1 MLFWVVI
8 GYALGSIPFAF
19 LLARGAGIDL
29 RIAGSGNVGATN
41 VLRTCGAGR
50 AVAALMLDMTKGA
63 ATVLVAS
70 AATSRPFDSVAA
82 AAVGAVVGHIYPVWL
97 RFHGGKGVAVAAGVF
112 SMLAPLATAA
122 AAAVFLLTVWST
134 RLVSLGSIAATIS
147 LAPLAWAVGAPV
159 EWIAAATTCAGL
171 ILFSHRGNL
180 RRILHGTERR
190 LGVAS

>member
-19 LLARGAGIDL
+19 LLARGAGIDI

-41 VLRTCGAGR
+41 VLRTSGAGR
-50 AVAALMLDMTKGA
+50 AVAAMMLDMTKGA
-63 ATVLVAS
+63 VTVLVAS
-70 AATSRPFDSVAA
+70 AATSRTFDSVAA

-159 EWIAAATTCAGL
+159 EWIAAATICAGL

-180 RRILHGTERR
+180 RRIVHGTERR
-190 LGVAS
+190 LGVAN